1 MIFAFLDLLGQAM
14 AQIRAYALRSTL
26 TALGIVI
33 AVTGLV
39 TIAAVVQGLDKGVN
53 RILSQLGSDLVL
65 INGNY
70 MKDRDALRPMTKT
83 EWQKLSEQ
91 LTHISMVVATSR
103 VEVPEIVYQGKK
115 VEVDVLAA
123 SHFHPHL
130 YQQFPIQ
137 GRFLMESDETS
148 KRRVCVISEHLIAK
162 LGLPLDALG
171 SVITLGRFSF
181 KVIGVVPGN
190 GRGNQGLQQIGDV
203 YIPYSVAEELTG
215 QERRYT
221 FGFRVYDQ
229 VEMPQILARAK
240 QVLHHSL
247 KTPEGEAEDFLIEN
261 TDQIR
266 DSALIMEKAIS
277 KVFFVIVA
285 ISLVVGGV
293 GVMNVMLVS
302 VTERTREI
310 GILMALGASKQTIR
324 FQFLLEAVLLSLMGA
339 IVGVILGS
347 GLAHIVVRYIPQA
360 STPSVPLWAI
370 GSAVGVSV
378 LVALISGALP
388 AARAAELDPVVALSK
403 E

>member
-1 MIFAFLDLLGQAM
+1 MFAFLDLFSQAI
-14 AQIRAYALRSTL
+14 AQIRAYALRSAL
-26 TALGIVI
+26 TSLGIVI

-53 RILSQLGSDLVL
+53 RVLSQLGSDLIL

-70 MKDRDALRPMTKT
+70 MKDRDALRPMTKK

-91 LTHISMVVATSR
+91 LSGISVVVATSR
-103 VEVPEIVYQGKK
+103 VELPEIVYQGKR
-115 VEVDVLAA
+115 VEVEVLAA
-123 SHFHPHL
+123 SYFHPHL
-130 YQQFPIQ
+130 YQQFPTQ
-137 GRFLMESDETS
+137 GRFLMDGDEIS

-162 LGLPLDALG
+162 LGLPFDALG
-171 SVITLGRFSF
+171 SVISLGRFSF

-190 GRGNQGLQQIGDV
+190 GRADQGLQQIGDV

-221 FGFRVYDQ
+221 FGFRLQDQ
-229 VEMPQILARAK
+229 AEMSQILPQVK
-240 QVLHHSL
+240 QILHQSL

-261 TDQIR
+261 SEQIR

-277 KVFFVIVA
+277 KVFFAIVA

-324 FQFLLEAVLLSLMGA
+324 FQFLLEAVLLSVMGA
-339 IVGVILGS
+339 VVGVFLGS
-347 GLAHIVVRYIPQA
+347 GLAHIVVRYIPNA
-360 STPSVPLWAI
+360 SAPSVPLWAI
-370 GSAVGVSV
+370 VFAVGVSV
-378 LVALISGALP
+378 LVALISGAIP